1 MAHCL
6 TTQAEILVW
15 MRKGI
20 KDVMARHR
28 TETAQAD
35 GLIIIMVEF
44 PGLMG
49 IRYCG
54 QVLEWKSG
62 NE

>member
-6 TTQAEILVW
+6 TTQVGILVW

-20 KDVMARHR
+20 KDVMVRHR

-35 GLIIIMVEF
+35 GLIIIMVGF
-44 PGLMG
+44 PAF
-49 IRYCG
+49 I
-54 QVLEWKSG
+54 VD
-62 NE
+62 